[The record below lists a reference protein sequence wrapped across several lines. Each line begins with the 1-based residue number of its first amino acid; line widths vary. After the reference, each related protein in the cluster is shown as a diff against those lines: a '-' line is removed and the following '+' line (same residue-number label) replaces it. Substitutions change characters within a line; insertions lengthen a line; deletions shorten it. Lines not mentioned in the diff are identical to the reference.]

1 MVNKEY
7 FGEGRNI
14 EFKREIPSNHEK
26 FLKDI
31 IAFSNSTGGQVIV
44 GIEDETCK
52 VYGIGEQSPF
62 KLSDSISNMISD
74 GCTPQIEPD
83 ISIQTVED
91 KTILVVD
98 VTPGKFRPYYLA
110 SKGKETSAYIRI
122 NGTSRPADARKL
134 QELELEGQN
143 ISYDA
148 LQKIGSEYD
157 EKKALDLC
165 RKMKQIALDSCQTEE
180 EKLAVKDMTLEKLHD
195 FGVLCRVGRNPYPTH
210 AFDLL
215 TDNTNKAAKVQCAL
229 FKGKTRDIF
238 IDKKEFNG
246 PIYEQVD
253 DAYHFVL
260 RHINMGAEIEGEYRK
275 DVYELPISAIRE
287 MIANAVLHR
296 SYLDKSCVQV
306 CLYDDRLEVLSPGML
321 YGGLDLETAK
331 LGKST
336 CRNEA
341 IAEAFHYMHIVE
353 AWGTGLPRIVNR
365 CKEYG
370 LPNPLF
376 EELGNG
382 FKVSIFRKVSNA
394 PEIISNALKNVS
406 NDLKSVSIV
415 SEDVSNALKFV
426 SNAPKI
432 VSNAFDVYLPLLKE
446 AKVSNTF
453 INNMKLVFEQ
463 CGPGIPFGQMN
474 VMEWLN
480 CSKSKA
486 TNIMNA
492 MKAAKVIEKVTGL
505 GPGKYEFVKVIED
518 VKIV

>member
-1 MVNKEY
+1 MVSKEY
-7 FGEGRNI
+7 FGEGKNI
-14 EFKREIPSNHEK
+14 EYKREIPSNHEK

-31 IAFSNSTGGQVIV
+31 IAFSNSTGGQVVV
-44 GIEDETCK
+44 GIEDETHI

-62 KLSDSISNMISD
+62 KLSDAISNMISD
-74 GCTPQIEPD
+74 ACSPQIEPD

-91 KTILVVD
+91 KTILVID
-98 VTPGKFRPYYLA
+98 VMPGKFRPYYLA

-148 LQKIGSEYD
+148 LQEIGSEYD
-157 EKKALDLC
+157 ETKALDLC
-165 RKMKQIALDSCQTEE
+165 RKMKQIALDSCENEE

-195 FGVLCRVGRNPYPTH
+195 FGILCRVGRNPYPTH

-253 DAYHFVL
+253 DAYQFAL

-306 CLYDDRLEVLSPGML
+306 CLYDDRLEVSSPGML
-321 YGGLDLETAK
+321 YGGLDLKTAK

-336 CRNEA
+336 CRNEV

-353 AWGTGLPRIVNR
+353 AWGTGLPRIINR

-370 LPNPLF
+370 LPDPLF
-376 EELGNG
+376 EEFGDG
-382 FKVSIFRKVSNA
+382 FKVTIFRKVSNA
-394 PEIISNALKNVS
+394 LELLQEKNDFYEEKIVDSKKKAVVLKEKQLIEEEKTV
-406 NDLKSVSIV
+406 DLNKKQSF
-415 SEDVSNALKFV
+415 EQMMEQLKFSKPTENNIRILHERMGNEV
-426 SNAPKI
+426 SFGRK
-432 VSNAFDVYLPLLKE
+432 DVVQITGITSSPAGELLK
-446 AKVSNTF
+446 K
-453 INNMKLVFEQ
+453 MKSSQL
-463 CGPGIPFGQMN
+463 
-474 VMEWLN
+474 
-480 CSKSKA
+480 
-486 TNIMNA
+486 
-492 MKAAKVIEKVTGL
+492 
-505 GPGKYEFVKVIED
+505 IED
-518 VKIV
+518 VKGQGKGKYKFTL

>member
-1 MVNKEY
+1 MVNKKY
-7 FGEGRNI
+7 FGEGKNV

-31 IAFSNSTGGQVIV
+31 IAFSNSTGGQVILGV
-44 GIEDETCK
+44 EDETGI

-62 KLSDSISNMISD
+62 KLSDAISNMISD
-74 GCTPQIEPD
+74 ACTPQIEPD

-91 KTILVVD
+91 KTILVID
-98 VTPGKFRPYYLA
+98 VSSGKFRPYYLA
-110 SKGKETSAYIRI
+110 SKGKKTSSYIRI

-143 ISYDA
+143 ISYDT
-148 LQKIGSEYD
+148 LQEIGKEYD
-157 EKKALDLC
+157 EMKALDLC
-165 RKMKQIALDSCQTEE
+165 QKMKRIAMDSCETEE
-180 EKLAVKDMTLEKLHD
+180 GKLEVKDMTLEKLHD
-195 FGVLCRVGRNPYPTH
+195 FGILCRVGRNPYPTH

-215 TDNTNKAAKVQCAL
+215 TDNRNKASKIQCAL

-246 PIYEQVD
+246 PIYEQID

-260 RHINMGAEIEGEYRK
+260 RHIDMGAEIEGEYRK

-306 CLYDDRLEVLSPGML
+306 CIYDDRIEVSSPGML

-353 AWGTGLPRIVNR
+353 AWGTGLPRIINR

-370 LPNPLF
+370 LSEPLF
-376 EELGNG
+376 EEFGDG
-382 FKVSIFRKVSNA
+382 FKVTIFRKVSNA
-394 PEIISNALKNVS
+394 PEK
-406 NDLKSVSIV
+406 
-415 SEDVSNALKFV
+415 V
-426 SNAPKI
+426 SNAPEK
-432 VSNAFDVYLPLLKE
+432 VSNAPE
-446 AKVSNTF
+446 KVSNAPEKVSNDFEKYRPLFEVAEVTESF
-453 INNMKLVFEQ
+453 IYNIERVFEQ
-463 CGPGIPFGQMN
+463 CGKGTPFGQIN

-492 MKAAKVIEKVTGL
+492 MKKAKVIKRVTGF
-505 GPGKYEFVKVIED
+505 GPGKYEFVD
-518 VKIV
+518 L